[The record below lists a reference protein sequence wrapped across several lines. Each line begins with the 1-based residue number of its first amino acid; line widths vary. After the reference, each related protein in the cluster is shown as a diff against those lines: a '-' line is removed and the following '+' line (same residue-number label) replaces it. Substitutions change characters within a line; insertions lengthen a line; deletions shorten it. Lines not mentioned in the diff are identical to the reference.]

1 MEKQEGVKPCFCS
14 PFVLAIYIEKKKK
27 KNDEI
32 INHKTGTKNQS
43 LHLIGFNCSK
53 LKC

>member
-27 KNDEI
+27 SSGKKMEI
-32 INHKTGTKNQS
+32 IPLPKPT
-43 LHLIGFNCSK
+43 
-53 LKC
+53 